1 MVSNAVFNELKSITK
16 NITRKKEDL
25 LCYSYDA
32 TGRSFLPD
40 AVVFPSSTEQVSK
53 ILKLA
58 QKELFHVIPR
68 GSGSGMTGGTLP
80 VMGGVVMVFTQMNHI
95 LKIDKKNIIAVVE
108 PGVITQDL
116 HKAVEKEKLFYP
128 PDPASSSFCT
138 IGGNIG
144 ECAGGPRAIK
154 YGVTRD
160 YVLGLEAVLASGEI
174 IKTGVKTA
182 KGVAGYDL
190 TRLIVG
196 SEGTLAVVTKIILK
210 LIPLPEKVK
219 TIAVVFNSMEK
230 VINTILAIIHAG
242 VAPRC
247 IEYMDKASINCVKDD
262 LSFIRSNSIFKKI
275 EAILII
281 ELDGDVDLVEKNI
294 KKLEKLCFLNSASD
308 VIIAKNSRETQI
320 LWKGRKALS
329 PALFKFAPN
338 KINEDIVVPINR
350 IPDMVE
356 KIKEIQKKTK
366 LVIISFG
373 HAGDGNIHCNIM
385 YDKRKNKE
393 ATLAKIAVDE
403 LFNYTLKLGGTITGE
418 HGVGITK
425 KKYLSLEIGQSE
437 IKIMKSIKKVF
448 DPKNI
453 LNPKKIFI

>member
-1 MVSNAVFNELKSITK
+1 
-16 NITRKKEDL
+16 
-25 LCYSYDA
+25 
-32 TGRSFLPD
+32 
-40 AVVFPSSTEQVSK
+40 
-53 ILKLA
+53 
-58 QKELFHVIPR
+58 
-68 GSGSGMTGGTLP
+68 MT
-80 VMGGVVMVFTQMNHI
+80 
-95 LKIDKKNIIAVVE
+95 
-108 PGVITQDL
+108 
-116 HKAVEKEKLFYP
+116 
-128 PDPASSSFCT
+128 DPASSSFCT

-230 VINTILAIIHAG
+230 AVNTILAIIHAG

-393 ATLAKIAVDE
+393 ATLAKIAIDE